1 MAAKRSPKQELLDM
15 AAHFGVPANSA
26 DFARC
31 LDSVDPLR
39 SFRDRFSM
47 PKMADLDTVDPSF
60 IKDPDQSC
68 VYLVGHSLGLMPK
81 ATELY
86 VNKILNNWAT
96 LGAESH
102 FHGYLPGASSELA
115 PKQMMA
121 DLVGAQPEEIV
132 FMNGLTVNLHLLLLT
147 YYKPAG
153 KRCKMVIESDAFPSD
168 MYAAQSQVSFHGLD
182 VESNL
187 ILLKPRK
194 GEHLLR
200 EEDIL
205 ELIENEGDTIAILLL
220 PGIQYYTGQRFN
232 VKRLTDAARSKGC
245 LVLWDMAHAVC
256 NVELKLNEWGVDL
269 AVWCTYKYMNSGPG
283 SMGVAF
289 VSNAFRKTNPQLPAL
304 RGWWGN
310 HPKTKFVMSPQFDPC
325 PSADVFKLSNSSPLL
340 VGPIMATLEMFKE
353 IKESDRLRKQ
363 FLLTGYLEF
372 LLTEEL
378 GASHDISDSTRP
390 FHILS
395 PDDPSRRGSQLSIH
409 LATQPHITHQELQRR
424 GVLCDLRMPSV
435 VRLAPAPLYNSFT
448 DVFRCINILKEI
460 CSLHLTQGKQCANEP

>member
-1 MAAKRSPKQELLDM
+1 
-15 AAHFGVPANSA
+15 
-26 DFARC
+26 
-31 LDSVDPLR
+31 
-39 SFRDRFSM
+39 
-47 PKMADLDTVDPSF
+47 
-60 IKDPDQSC
+60 
-68 VYLVGHSLGLMPK
+68 
-81 ATELY
+81 
-86 VNKILNNWAT
+86 
-96 LGAESH
+96 
-102 FHGYLPGASSELA
+102 
-115 PKQMMA
+115 MMA
-121 DLVGAQPEEIV
+121 DVVGKRTQPEEIV
-132 FMNGLTVNLHLLLLT
+132 FMNGLTVNLHLLLVIVAYMPKVLLFPWLSWDTNHTHADRKRAVLGRRGHWSLT
-147 YYKPAG
+147 HKVFTP
-153 KRCKMVIESDAFPSD
+153 
-168 MYAAQSQVSFHGLD
+168 
-182 VESNL
+182 
-187 ILLKPRK
+187 K

-205 ELIENEGDTIAILLL
+205 ELIENEGDTIAVLLL

-289 VSNAFRKTNPQLPAL
+289 VSSAFRKTNPQLPAL

-310 HPKTKFVMSPQFDPC
+310 HPKTKFVMRPQFDPC

-395 PDDPSRRGSQLSIH
+395 PDDPSQRGSQLSIH
-409 LATQPHITHQELQRR
+409 LAAQPHITHQELQRR
-424 GVLCDLRMPSV
+424 GVLCDLRMPS
-435 VRLAPAPLYNSFT
+435 
-448 DVFRCINILKEI
+448 
-460 CSLHLTQGKQCANEP
+460 

>member
-1 MAAKRSPKQELLDM
+1 MAGRRSPKQELLAM
-15 AAHFGVPANSA
+15 ADHFGVPANSA

-39 SFRDRFSM
+39 SYRDRFSM
-47 PKMADLDTVDPSF
+47 PRMADVKTVDPAF
-60 IKDPDQSC
+60 IKDPDETC

-81 ATELY
+81 TAELH
-86 VNKILNNWAT
+86 VQKVLNNWAT
-96 LGAESH
+96 TGAEAH
-102 FHGYLPGASSELA
+102 MHGYLPAASCDLA
-115 PKQMMA
+115 PKRMMA

-147 YYKPAG
+147 YYKPVG

-168 MYAAQSQVSFHGLD
+168 MYAAQSQVSLHGLD
-182 VESNL
+182 VDSNL

-205 ELIENEGDTIAILLL
+205 DLIENEGDTIAVLLL
-220 PGIQYYTGQRFN
+220 PGIQYYTGQLLN
-232 VKRLTDAARSKGC
+232 IKLLTGAARKKGC
-245 LVLWDMAHAVC
+245 LVLWDMAHAIC
-256 NVELKLNEWGVDL
+256 NAELKLNEWGVDL
-269 AVWCTYKYMNSGPG
+269 AVWCTYKYMNCGPG
-283 SMGVAF
+283 SLGTAF

-310 HPKTKFVMSPQFDPC
+310 RPDTKFLMSPQFDPC
-325 PSADVFKLSNSSPLL
+325 PSADVFKLSNCPPLL
-340 VGPIMATLEMFKE
+340 VGTVMASLEMFKE
-353 IKESDRLRKQ
+353 IKESERLQKQ
-363 FLLTGYLEF
+363 FLLTGYMEF

-378 GASHDISDSTRP
+378 GASHDINDPTRP

-395 PDDPSRRGSQLSIH
+395 PKDPSQRGSQLSIH
-409 LATQPHITHQELQRR
+409 LAAQPHITHRELQRR

-435 VRLAPAPLYNSFT
+435 VRLAPVPLYNSFM
-448 DVFRCINILKEI
+448 DVFRCVSILKEV
-460 CSLHLTQGKQCANEP
+460 CSLYLSKEKQCANEP